1 VFEAA
6 SDGSRLW
13 LRTLSST
20 TARPLPGTEGATY
33 PFWSPDGRSVGFFA
47 DGKLKRTD
55 IDGGYVQTLAAAT
68 TGRGGTWNSGG
79 VILFAPSNNNR
90 PIYRI
95 PAGGGEPVAV
105 TKLDPPRQ
113 AGHNSPQFLADGNH
127 FLFYVSGQVS
137 GIYLGQLDKSES
149 RRLFDV
155 DSNTGAVYARS
166 GQLLFI
172 RQGTLFAQNF
182 DLKRFIMSGD
192 AFAVTEQLA
201 GTQKVQ
207 PIAAVSASTAGPI
220 VYRTNPGSDRQSAWF
235 DRSGKLIETLNNI
248 DAASDLDPALSPD
261 GRRLAI
267 ARTINGNK
275 DIWLLELERG
285 VLSRFTFDP
294 GINGRPIW
302 SPDGSHVAFYS
313 NRKGVF
319 DLYEK
324 SASGTGD
331 EKALLESPTTKVPLD
346 WSPDGRFLLYR
357 NDDPQTGAD
366 LWALPLNGEGAP
378 FPIVQTPFQER
389 DAQFSTDAKWIAYQ
403 SNESGHF
410 EIYVQPFP
418 GPGPKTQVSSNGG
431 IQVRWRQ
438 DGKELFYGG
447 PDQVHSGRKNI

>member
-1 VFEAA
+1 
-6 SDGSRLW
+6 
-13 LRTLSST
+13 
-20 TARPLPGTEGATY
+20 
-33 PFWSPDGRSVGFFA
+33 
-47 DGKLKRTD
+47 
-55 IDGGYVQTLAAAT
+55 
-68 TGRGGTWNSGG
+68 
-79 VILFAPSNNNR
+79 
-90 PIYRI
+90 
-95 PAGGGEPVAV
+95 VAV
-105 TKLDPPRQ
+105 
-113 AGHNSPQFLADGNH
+113 
-127 FLFYVSGQVS
+127 
-137 GIYLGQLDKSES
+137 
-149 RRLFDV
+149 
-155 DSNTGAVYARS
+155 
-166 GQLLFI
+166 
-172 RQGTLFAQNF
+172 
-182 DLKRFIMSGD
+182 
-192 AFAVTEQLA
+192 
-201 GTQKVQ
+201 TQKVQ
-207 PIAAVSASTAGPI
+207 PIAAVSASTAGPV

-235 DRSGKLIETLNNI
+235 DRSGKLSETLNNI

-261 GRRLAI
+261 GRRLAL

-294 GINGRPIW
+294 GINGRPVW

-389 DAQFSTDAKWIAYQ
+389 DAQFSSDAKWIAYQ

-438 DGKELFYGG
+438 DGKELFYVSLDDRLMAVPIKFTAGG
-447 PDQVHSGRKNI
+447 KTFEAGVPAALFSTPIGGAGQQNRQQYIVSGDGQRFLMNTVTNEPPSPITLILNWMPK